1 MWCHDGTRLL
11 IGRALFSVSA
21 LKLAFAILAFASF
34 ALTFWRWAV
43 ACRFPLHRRN
53 FPASVKT
60 GVTVLK
66 PLRGCDAETKRC
78 LKSWMKQQYD
88 GPFQILF
95 GVAALDDPVCTLVS
109 ELLAEHPNCRGE
121 LIICEQVIG
130 ANGKV
135 SSLTQLEPAITHDIV
150 IISDADVFVPPE
162 FLSNIV
168 PQFEDATV
176 GLVNCFYRLANPT
189 TLAMRWEAI
198 AINSDF
204 WSQVLQ
210 SRSIQKVEFALGAV
224 MALQKAQL
232 QRIGGF
238 KALADYLADDYELG
252 RRVAKSG
259 KLIAFSTIVVD
270 CFETQQSWGKV
281 WAHQLRWAR
290 TIRICQP
297 VPYFFSILNNS
308 TLWPV
313 LWLIVDPDA
322 VLCVGG
328 LLAFRIITAT
338 HLQSRL
344 TQRGAHLAFFWL
356 VPVSDLMGFAIWV
369 LSFFGNTVIWRG
381 QKLCVQRDGKLLP
394 QKS

>member
-1 MWCHDGTRLL
+1 MRLL
-11 IGRALFSVSA
+11 MCSRLFSVSA
-21 LKLAFAILAFASF
+21 LKLAFAILGMLSF
-34 ALTFWRWAV
+34 GLTFWRWVV
-43 ACRFPLHRRN
+43 ACRFPVHRRN

-88 GPFQILF
+88 GPVQILF
-95 GVAALDDPVCTLVS
+95 GVASIDDPVCALVS
-109 ELLAEHPNCRGE
+109 ELLSEHPNCKAE
-121 LIICEQVIG
+121 LIICDQVMG
-130 ANGKV
+130 TNGKV
-135 SSLTQLEPAITHDIV
+135 SSLAQLESAIAHEIV
-150 IISDADVFVPPE
+150 VISDADVFVPPE

-168 PQFEDATV
+168 PHFADATV

-198 AINSDF
+198 AINADF

-210 SRSIQKVEFALGAV
+210 SRSIQNVEFALGAV
-224 MALQKAQL
+224 MALPKVQL

-259 KLIAFSTIVVD
+259 KLIEFSTIVVD

-297 VPYFFSILNNS
+297 LPYFFSILNNPS
-308 TLWPV
+308 LWPL
-313 LWLIVDPDA
+313 LWLTVNQGA
-322 VLCVGG
+322 VFCVAG
-328 LLAFRIITAT
+328 LLAFRIVTAL
-338 HLQSRL
+338 HLHNRL
-344 TQRGAHLAFFWL
+344 TQRGDHFKYFWL
-356 VPVSDLMGFAIWV
+356 VPISDLIGCAVWA
-369 LSFFGNTVIWRG
+369 LSFFGNTVVWRG
-381 QKLCVQRDGKLLP
+381 QRLRVQWDGKLAP
-394 QKS
+394 G